1 VGRGLQ
7 VSPSLDTFH
16 FSVTDRWA
24 DGFTRDVYLINGQ
37 QPGPLI
43 EIDEG
48 DDLEVFVKNELSV
61 ESTIHW
67 HG

>member
-1 VGRGLQ
+1 
-7 VSPSLDTFH
+7 
-16 FSVTDRWA
+16 
-24 DGFTRDVYLINGQ
+24 VYLINGQ

-48 DDLEVFVKNELSV
+48 DELEVFVKNDLPV

-67 HG
+67 HGQ

>member
-1 VGRGLQ
+1 MII
-7 VSPSLDTFH
+7 VSHICQKVFYNELP
-16 FSVTDRWA
+16 

-48 DDLEVFVKNELSV
+48 DDLEVFVKNDLPV

-67 HG
+67 HGK